1 MADTTIND
9 GADSD
14 TVNTDAPFSSR
25 LPNQIAS
32 SSAHKLT
39 RCEEPHILD
48 NGNTKELQDTSV
60 GQDPILAEVGMGMG
74 LQVGNMPPVPLFM
87 VSRVRIAL

>member
-25 LPNQIAS
+25 LPNQIVS

-39 RCEEPHILD
+39 RCEGLQIID
-48 NGNTKELQDTSV
+48 NGDMKELQDASMEH
-60 GQDPILAEVGMGMG
+60 DPQLAGMGI
-74 LQVGNMPPVPLFM
+74 QAGNTPPVPPFM
-87 VSRVRIAL
+87 VSQA